1 MFFREN
7 YKLYNSI
14 EKCRNTHDTFR
25 INCGTVNVFF
35 PFYKFF
41 GHELFKYSVILI
53 VNPVFPFIVHHHERK
68 KNW

>member
-1 MFFREN
+1 M
-7 YKLYNSI
+7 
-14 EKCRNTHDTFR
+14 THLELIVEQFTF
-25 INCGTVNVFF
+25 FF